1 MSPGSECHAGF
12 NGDHLSALEPGRF
25 LPRRCHPKRSA
36 DFSRSKESVPGIVP
50 IPILQDLPQQTALVE
65 VRIKFIDP
73 PEKTL
78 NISPDRNVFGRMD
91 KISLDLVFLITT
103 PGDPRSIRKLD
114 TASNAAGSM
123 RRE

>member
-1 MSPGSECHAGF
+1 M
-12 NGDHLSALEPGRF
+12 
-25 LPRRCHPKRSA
+25 
-36 DFSRSKESVPGIVP
+36 PGIVP

-91 KISLDLVFLITT
+91 KISLDLVLFDNHA
-103 PGDPRSIRKLD
+103 GRSPFDQKIRHRIE
-114 TASNAAGSM
+114 
-123 RRE
+123 RRRIDAQGELEP